1 MRKDNDPMGKAV
13 ADYFKN
19 GEKGKERIIVYSP
32 MFDDD
37 EILVSTLYRS
47 YKEMPSIEQRALKSS
62 EGKILDVGACSGC
75 HSLVLQEMNK
85 NVTAIDISPLAVETM
100 QKRGIKKA
108 VLKDFWEIDEKYD
121 TILMLMNGIGIVG
134 KIENLPR
141 FFSHLDKILSDNG
154 KVFFDS
160 SDLCYLYEDE
170 EGFIELPE
178 GDNYYGELTYKMQF
192 KNIMG
197 EEFPWLYIDID
208 TLRNVALKYGYSV
221 EVIEDGEYYN
231 YLAQIKKIR

>member
-1 MRKDNDPMGKAV
+1 M
-13 ADYFKN
+13 KN
-19 GEKGKERIIVYSP
+19 IPYLLTII
-32 MFDDD
+32 
-37 EILVSTLYRS
+37 ILWLASSCSKNENFTL
-47 YKEMPSIEQRALKSS
+47 E
-62 EGKILDVGACSGC
+62 
-75 HSLVLQEMNK
+75 
-85 NVTAIDISPLAVETM
+85 
-100 QKRGIKKA
+100 
-108 VLKDFWEIDEKYD
+108 
-121 TILMLMNGIGIVG
+121 G

-160 SDLCYLYEDE
+160 SDLCYLYENE

-208 TLRNVALKYGYSV
+208 TLRNVALKYGYAV